1 MGEVTLKLT
10 PNPTVPNT
18 SYKVAGVGYVP
29 GELLGVQMTHSEMTW
44 SPRRRDAKVA
54 PDGSFSLDSNSHVAG
69 SVEVIVLRPSETEKT
84 RRDRPVLEPIATAM
98 LTVEEAEDDEAGG
111 AANPSGTPEDDE

>member
-29 GELLGVQMTHSEMTW
+29 GELLSIQMTHSEMTW
-44 SPRRRDAKVA
+44 SPRRRGATVA

-69 SVEVIVLRPSETEKT
+69 SVEVIVLRPSKTERT
-84 RRDRPVLEPIATAM
+84 RPGRPVLEPIATAM
-98 LTVEEAEDDEAGG
+98 LTVEQDEDGG
-111 AANPSGTPEDDE
+111 DGTPEDED